1 MVSNVMDFEK
11 MLDTAAVLALFVC
24 CVAAAVVCLAFGWHP
39 VGNHPTNLSRR

>member
-24 CVAAAVVCLAFGWHP
+24 LLRCGSRCLFGVWLASC
-39 VGNHPTNLSRR
+39 G